1 MRSNVGLSL
10 SWLLE
15 RVDTARPGPQC
26 LERWIDFSRGSRLLS
41 PLKHGTSQGK
51 IRERLERPACL
62 QRHYRT
68 RCGIRRCFG
77 APGVPG
83 ESQRVGVP
91 DGGAVGHFR
100 TADQETGCTVVFLH
114 LANKAL

>member
-10 SWLLE
+10 SLGFWKE
-15 RVDTARPGPQC
+15 WTRPGQAQM
-26 LERWIDFSRGSRLLS
+26 SRTMSRTMDRLAAALHCFP

-68 RCGIRRCFG
+68 RCGIRRRFG
-77 APGVPG
+77 GPKGRSAGR
-83 ESQRVGVP
+83 RV
-91 DGGAVGHFR
+91 
-100 TADQETGCTVVFLH
+100 Q
-114 LANKAL
+114 